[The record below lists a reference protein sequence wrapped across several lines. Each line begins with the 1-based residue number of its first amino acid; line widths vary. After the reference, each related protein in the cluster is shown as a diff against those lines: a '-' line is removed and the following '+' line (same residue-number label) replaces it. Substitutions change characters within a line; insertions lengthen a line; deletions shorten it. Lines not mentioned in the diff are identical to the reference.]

1 MINGLGE
8 AAIQVYYLLSN
19 EVRSPPR
26 DYRRNLSVPWNL
38 TENSLYPPFGELVF
52 LPGWRHANFLSREF
66 TVRE

>member
-26 DYRRNLSVPWNL
+26 EIIGGTCQCL
-38 TENSLYPPFGELVF
+38 GI
-52 LPGWRHANFLSREF
+52 
-66 TVRE
+66 

>member
-1 MINGLGE
+1 M
-8 AAIQVYYLLSN
+8 
-19 EVRSPPR
+19 
-26 DYRRNLSVPWNL
+26 PWNL